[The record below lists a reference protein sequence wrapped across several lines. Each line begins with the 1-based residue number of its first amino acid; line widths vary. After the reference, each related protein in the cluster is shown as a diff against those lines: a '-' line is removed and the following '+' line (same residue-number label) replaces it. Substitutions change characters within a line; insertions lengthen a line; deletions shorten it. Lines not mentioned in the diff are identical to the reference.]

1 MGCIKE
7 KNCDFLATVTFV
19 NSSKHVIIDLYKE
32 SLKDNEYVAV
42 GFSGD
47 KLMGDDLVFMSS
59 PSEDVLMK
67 AWNVRYSHP
76 EDVGGI
82 TELDYSKSHEN
93 GMFHCKFEL
102 EKMLTFT
109 NVASGEQKTV
119 DFSQLH
125 HILLAWGPMQSKMKI
140 GRHGSSRR
148 AVSKDSVIVT
158 AFVKNEQFESTT
170 EGSIWNLSFFFLF
183 PLLTQQNFVVHAFY
197 HFVFLGPEPKASGA
211 TPHGYYTVYEE
222 GLSPEECQ
230 AIVGARVDDSC
241 CTNNPGDIFL
251 EKLFADATCTTP
263 FELGDLTVAAHLECH
278 VGNTFTY
285 AEGCY
290 NEAAGVADCDNCRL
304 PVVDNS
310 DYGCYR
316 ANDIPGLD
324 KNWFIYVESCG
335 NTNCFF
341 RTEFF
346 LSYVKCHK

>member
-1 MGCIKE
+1 MLLLCDINRILFYPSFVTEITDLGKKASIYDECSKSKYCFGDRVGCIKE

-119 DFSQLH
+119 DFYTSA
-125 HILLAWGPMQSKMKI
+125 INLLCSPVSP
-140 GRHGSSRR
+140 
-148 AVSKDSVIVT
+148 AVSPGSPLRDLLWQLPDASL
-158 AFVKNEQFESTT
+158 AADGQ
-170 EGSIWNLSFFFLF
+170 EGSVKKKIKLKKNILVPSTSLL
-183 PLLTQQNFVVHAFY
+183 PLETLMST
-197 HFVFLGPEPKASGA
+197 
-211 TPHGYYTVYEE
+211 YT
-222 GLSPEECQ
+222 C
-230 AIVGARVDDSC
+230 
-241 CTNNPGDIFL
+241 
-251 EKLFADATCTTP
+251 K
-263 FELGDLTVAAHLECH
+263 
-278 VGNTFTY
+278 
-285 AEGCY
+285 
-290 NEAAGVADCDNCRL
+290 
-304 PVVDNS
+304 
-310 DYGCYR
+310 
-316 ANDIPGLD
+316 
-324 KNWFIYVESCG
+324 
-335 NTNCFF
+335 
-341 RTEFF
+341 
-346 LSYVKCHK
+346 